1 MTGART
7 LGLTVVVLAACN
19 TDRSPTGAA
28 RADTGAG
35 RADTGAG
42 RAGTGAA
49 EAEGSPARHYFGDA
63 VLVDQNGE
71 RHRFYTDLVR
81 DRTVIIDV
89 FFTHCTASCPIVA
102 GTFARVQDHLGERL
116 GRDVSMLSISV
127 DPQQDT
133 PDQLAEYAQRF
144 HARPGWYFLTGDR
157 AEVEPTLRRLG
168 EWVDQPND
176 HNALV
181 LVGNDRTGL
190 WKKALGLARPEAVI
204 EVIDSV
210 VNDRGEGAPTAQ
222 R

>member
-1 MTGART
+1 PRADRAGGQRSHRPVAARARLHHACAAARDRRRAERRDGGAMTGART

-116 GRDVSMLSISV
+116 
-127 DPQQDT
+127 
-133 PDQLAEYAQRF
+133 
-144 HARPGWYFLTGDR
+144 
-157 AEVEPTLRRLG
+157 
-168 EWVDQPND
+168 
-176 HNALV
+176 
-181 LVGNDRTGL
+181 
-190 WKKALGLARPEAVI
+190 
-204 EVIDSV
+204 
-210 VNDRGEGAPTAQ
+210 
-222 R
+222 